1 MKKHFLPQ
9 TGKFYKA
16 NLHCHTKA
24 SDGAYTPEET
34 KQHYK
39 DRGYSILAFTD
50 HNVMIDNSHL
60 IEPDFVVLNGVEYN
74 INMQP
79 YQAPRGSRCSAEF
92 NFIAPTPDTKL
103 VCFQE
108 KYALYTKPEY
118 MARVMKDENEEP
130 FERYY
135 YPECAN
141 EMMRIA
147 REAGYFVSYN
157 HPICSQENYL
167 AYSKYKG
174 MHAMEILNSGA
185 HYHHNLGYAPGVYDD
200 ICKTGNIIYCVATD
214 DAHSELGAYGGYVML
229 KADKLDYTT
238 VIDALKAGNFY
249 SSSGAVINDI
259 WYEDGYMHIS
269 CENAKAI
276 YINTGTTFGGA
287 SHAKGDEVL
296 DGASFKLHPL
306 MKYVRFTVVDKDRNY
321 AWSNAYP
328 INEFLD
334 EIKEK

>member
-1 MKKHFLPQ
+1 MKKHFLPESG
-9 TGKFYKA
+9 TFYKA

-24 SDGAYTPEET
+24 SDGAYTAEVT

-39 DRGYSILAFTD
+39 ERGYSILAITD

-79 YQAPRGSRCSAEF
+79 YQAPRGSRSSAEF

-108 KYALYTKPEY
+108 KYAKYTTPDY

-135 YPECAN
+135 SPECAN

-157 HPICSQENYL
+157 HPLGSQENYL
-167 AYSKYKG
+167 VYTKYRG
-174 MHAMEILNSGA
+174 MHAMEILNYGGEYFGN
-185 HYHHNLGYAPGVYDD
+185 HGYAPGVYDD
-200 ICKTGNIIYCVATD
+200 ICKTGNIIYCIATD
-214 DAHSELGAYGGYVML
+214 DAHSEVGAYGGYTMV
-229 KADKLDYTT
+229 KADKLDYIT
-238 VIDALKAGNFY
+238 VMDALKAGNFY

-259 WYEDGYMHIS
+259 WYEDGYVHIT
-269 CENAKAI
+269 CENAQSV
-276 YINTGTTFGGA
+276 YLNTGTTFGGFV
-287 SHAKGDEVL
+287 HAEGDEPL
-296 DGASFKLHPL
+296 TKASFKLHPL
-306 MKYVRFTVVDKDRNY
+306 MKYVRLTVVDKNQNR

-328 INEFLD
+328 IKEFLH
-334 EIKEK
+334 EIKE